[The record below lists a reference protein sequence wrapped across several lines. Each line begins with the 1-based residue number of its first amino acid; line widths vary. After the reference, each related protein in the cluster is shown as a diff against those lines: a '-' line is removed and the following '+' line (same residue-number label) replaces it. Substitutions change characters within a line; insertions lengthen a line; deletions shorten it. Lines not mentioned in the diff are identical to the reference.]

1 MLASA
6 YLYGQKDETAQAAVK
21 NKLDDKGKK
30 ENKIRFF
37 GTPRQIYNY
46 FAEHE
51 EEDGSQTMTYS
62 NFFRCLTPY
71 QNNRYMTQ
79 KMMDK
84 YYN

>member
-1 MLASA
+1 MFRAQMSVYQTKSNQEQQFKNSFNYAHLILPTMLASA
-6 YLYGQKDETAQAAVK
+6 YLYGQKDETAQAAGK

-51 EEDGSQTMTYS
+51 EEDG
-62 NFFRCLTPY
+62 
-71 QNNRYMTQ
+71 
-79 KMMDK
+79 
-84 YYN
+84 